1 MTALR
6 PILLSFLLAATPMGA
21 MAQAADEG
29 TSPEEERGEMG
40 EGLSLIDR
48 GARMLLRGLMAEL
61 EPALRDLGS
70 TIDDLSAYHAPEVMP
85 NGDIIIRRKVPLTP
99 PPGDDEVDI

>member
-1 MTALR
+1 MSHLRSIPLAL
-6 PILLSFLLAATPMGA
+6 LLAVAPVA
-21 MAQAADEG
+21 SIAQDVPD
-29 TSPEEERGEMG
+29 TEEPGDLG

-48 GARMLLRGLMAEL
+48 GARMLLRGLMEEL

-70 TIDDLSAYHAPEVMP
+70 TIDDLSAYHAPEVLP

-99 PPGDDEVDI
+99 PPSEDEVDI

>member
-1 MTALR
+1 MH
-6 PILLSFLLAATPMGA
+6 PIILSLLVAIAPVAVTGQGADEATP
-21 MAQAADEG
+21 
-29 TSPEEERGEMG
+29 PESEQGEMG
-40 EGLSLIDR
+40 EGLSLIDK

-70 TIDDLSAYHAPEVMP
+70 AMDDLSAYHTPEILP

-99 PPGDDEVDI
+99 PPGEDEVDI